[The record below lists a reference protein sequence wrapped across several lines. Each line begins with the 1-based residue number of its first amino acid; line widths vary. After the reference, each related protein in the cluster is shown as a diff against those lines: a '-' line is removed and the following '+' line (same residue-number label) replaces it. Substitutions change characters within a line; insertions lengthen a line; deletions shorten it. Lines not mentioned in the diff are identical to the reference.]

1 MSCARL
7 FLGIRTPPNADSC
20 NIANLPQMWNFPIT
34 FLFYFMETPASA
46 HHPELNNLRDR
57 AERVR

>member
-7 FLGIRTPPNADSC
+7 FLGIRSPNADFC
-20 NIANLPQMWNFPIT
+20 NIANLHKCGISPIT

-46 HHPELNNLRDR
+46 HQPELNNLRDR
-57 AERVR
+57 AERAS